1 LSTLKGEGTLNTN
14 YAFTI
19 SYGKLYIPLYRV
31 YAQPLTGI
39 TPIPESNFTGRS
51 NTIFALEVDVEI
63 FGNNFLPSYT
73 EGDNTKVVA
82 TDSMKNFILRQA
94 LTFEGSTLEGL
105 LDLLGRRLLLTYP
118 QMEGLRLTARELPF
132 LPVQIP
138 GPESGTWE
146 ESKILFRRSHNDLAI
161 ATLEFTRDG
170 DTLVITNH
178 NCGRVNLELF
188 KVTGSAFT
196 RFVQDEYTTL
206 AERVDRPLFIHLD
219 VYWTYTSASTL
230 LNPNLSS
237 YVPAEQIRDLIQVV
251 FETFV
256 SESIQHL
263 VYEMGQRLLER
274 FPQLASVT
282 FDAQNR
288 TRDLV
293 TALGINEKA
302 KVYTD
307 PLTAYGN
314 IKLKL
319 DRNANGT
326 A

>member
-1 LSTLKGEGTLNTN
+1 MMNKDYT
-14 YAFTI
+14 FTI
-19 SYGKLYIPLYRV
+19 SYGKLCVPLYRV

-39 TPIPESNFTGRS
+39 TAIPESNFTGRP
-51 NTIFALEVDVEI
+51 NTIFALEVDVEV
-63 FGNNFLPSYT
+63 FGNNFLPAYN
-73 EGDNTKVVA
+73 EGDNSNVVA

-105 LDLLGRRLLLTYP
+105 LDLLGQRFLLTYP

-132 LPVQIP
+132 LSVQIP
-138 GPESGTWE
+138 GQDNSVWE
-146 ESKILFRRSHNDLAI
+146 ESKILFQRSQNDFA
-161 ATLEFTRDG
+161 AAMLEFSRDG
-170 DTLVITNH
+170 EELVITAH

-196 RFVQDEYTTL
+196 RFVHDEYTTL

-219 VYWTYTSASTL
+219 VYWTYTSAATL

-237 YVPAEQIRDLIQVV
+237 YVPAEQVRDLIQVV

-263 VYEMGQRLLER
+263 VYEMGHRLLER

-293 TALGINEKA
+293 TALGVNEKA

-307 PLTAYGN
+307 PFTAYGD
-314 IKLKL
+314 IKLTLK
-319 DRNANGT
+319 RNASDI